1 MLVTT
6 KKTVIFA
13 LIAFRCINFIIRCFF
28 SDENK
33 ENLSD
38 DMSETSESV
47 LKTQNALREGSALGE
62 STPGKDAR
70 RELIKD
76 EDSFSDP
83 VYREISRKNGFLN
96 KQDLSTLKRICKV
109 KLKTF
114 KKGNLKNS
122 SEVSKTIGL
131 QTSLSKFVTILHNSI
146 QSLCFHKII
155 TF

>member
-1 MLVTT
+1 
-6 KKTVIFA
+6 
-13 LIAFRCINFIIRCFF
+13 
-28 SDENK
+28 
-33 ENLSD
+33 
-38 DMSETSESV
+38 MSETSESV

-114 KKGNLKNS
+114 
-122 SEVSKTIGL
+122 
-131 QTSLSKFVTILHNSI
+131 F
-146 QSLCFHKII
+146 
-155 TF
+155 